1 MRDALTELTR
11 LTEELIPGAYV
22 ASHIRI
28 ARVPGAEV
36 EGSEYAGFVFG
47 TAARSGRGAHRRL
60 ARELKRPGCFVYVA
74 WPSEG
79 ERVFVGWLAAC
90 ALENRIVYA
99 YTKAAYRA
107 SPEQRSGNELNVD
120 AFRIAST
127 LAVVAGISFE
137 RPVECSFFSRAA
149 RAIASKTGNP
159 YNLRFDAKEPTR

>member
-1 MRDALTELTR
+1 MSDHLK
-11 LTEELIPGAYV
+11 
-22 ASHIRI
+22 I
-28 ARVPGAEV
+28 ARVPGAELD
-36 EGSEYAGFVFG
+36 GSEYAAFVFG
-47 TAARSGRGAHRRL
+47 TAAKSGRGAHRRL

-74 WPSEG
+74 WPTEG

-107 SPEQRSGNELNVD
+107 SPEQRAGRELNSD

-127 LAVVAGISFE
+127 LAVVAGIDFE
-137 RPVECSFFSRAA
+137 RTVFCSFFSRAA

-159 YNLRFDAKEPTR
+159 YNLRLDAKEPTR